1 MVQYALVLKIP
12 ETKKEYRYTLDLTS
26 TQENNPEQ
34 IFTEEIQESM
44 KTFFQKNSQCEVSKV
59 NLKKMITRWQEDI
72 AEGYRRTEI
81 SLNLPSIFTASLKQL
96 SDSGNQELPQL
107 IPPDLDDIEP
117 TGGALPNL
125 NFS

>member
-1 MVQYALVLKIP
+1 MVQYALILKIP

-26 TQENNPEQ
+26 TQENHPER

-72 AEGYRRTEI
+72 GEGYRRTEI

-96 SDSGNQELPQL
+96 QDKGNQEIPQL
-107 IPPDLDDIEP
+107 LPPDLSNVEP
-117 TGGALPNL
+117 KGGALPDL
-125 NFS
+125 IFS